1 MEQVYGG
8 GGVVV
13 VLLVE
18 LLEVVDDDVVELLD
32 VVEDE
37 VVELVEEVVEL
48 VEEVVVGAGVVV
60 VVDGLLPTYVTTPST
75 IVMYVPGTM
84 GTGWMGAETS
94 EETGGASNM
103 PDGAWTIWVLVP
115 KSERTCVPSCP

>member
-32 VVEDE
+32 VVE
-37 VVELVEEVVEL
+37 EEVVEL

-84 GTGWMGAETS
+84 GTGWTGAETS
-94 EETGGASNM
+94 EETGGASNI

>member
-1 MEQVYGG
+1 MLV
-8 GGVVV
+8 GVTELVGV
-13 VLLVE
+13 TVGVTELVGVTVGVTELVGVTVGVTELVGVTVGVTELVGLLVGE
-18 LLEVVDDDVVELLD
+18 A
-32 VVEDE
+32 
-37 VVELVEEVVEL
+37 
-48 VEEVVVGAGVVV
+48 VGSGV
-60 VVDGLLPTYVTTPST
+60 GPTYVTTPPT

-84 GTGWMGAETS
+84 GTGWTGAETS